1 MEIVNFTPVASL
13 VGGLMIGGAATIMM
27 LFTGKIA
34 GISGVT
40 KGFLFGNNTPH
51 ERNWRM
57 SFIIGILLGGVIVA
71 QIMPDVTAKVGNFNY
86 IQMIIA
92 GLLVGIGTSLGNGC
106 TSGHGICGLARRS
119 PRSLASVVTFMAFGF
134 ISVYVLFHVLGL
146 GW

>member
-13 VGGLMIGGAATIMM
+13 IGGLMIGGAATVMM
-27 LFTGKIA
+27 LFNGKIA

-40 KGFLFGNNTPH
+40 KGFLFGSKAPE

-57 SFIIGILLGGVIVA
+57 AFIVGILLGGIIIS
-71 QIMPDVTAKVGNFNY
+71 QIIPESTAKVGNFNY
-86 IQMIIA
+86 LQMVIA

-134 ISVYVLFHVLGL
+134 ISVYVLFHILGL